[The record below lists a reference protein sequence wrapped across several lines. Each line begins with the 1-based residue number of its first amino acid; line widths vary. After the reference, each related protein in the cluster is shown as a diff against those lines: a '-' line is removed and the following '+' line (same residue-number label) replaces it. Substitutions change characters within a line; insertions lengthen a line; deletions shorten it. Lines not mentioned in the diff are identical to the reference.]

1 VDVRG
6 YETPEEAVLAELD
19 VPRRYFNVV
28 GVRVC
33 GDEAWVY
40 LLTND
45 RPAYAEYTCVC
56 FREQGLWTE
65 AYGDSAEP
73 LAQASPGNTGAC
85 HVIRAPPDRG
95 WLIADKLCC
104 D

>member
-1 VDVRG
+1 MDVRG

-65 AYGDSAEP
+65 AYGGSGFSPPVPSEVRQEAERVR
-73 LAQASPGNTGAC
+73 S
-85 HVIRAPPDRG
+85 RFR
-95 WLIADKLCC
+95 
-104 D
+104 